1 MASEISILDGTIAR
15 VDEAVRSL
23 SLDDGMREVLVELWV
38 RFRLD
43 YPFEWTMTTF
53 RLSVVIVLST
63 TLHGPLIR
71 AESGI
76 TRRTPILSTFGHSA
90 C

>member
-1 MASEISILDGTIAR
+1 MLDGTIAS
-15 VDEAVRSL
+15 VDGAVRSL
-23 SLDDGMREVLVELWV
+23 SLDDGMRVRFWLNPGV

-53 RLSVVIVLST
+53 RPSVATVLST
-63 TLHGPLIR
+63 TLHGALIR
-71 AESGI
+71 AESG
-76 TRRTPILSTFGHSA
+76 TTRTPILSTFGHSV